1 MTKQDTR
8 RNEWVRQALAA
19 ARMQEEALY
28 QAWNVDCL
36 PAEYCGHLKTV
47 WMAARKQVE
56 DLKCLTA
63 YRAVD
68 DDPVDASAK
77 RNGGAA

>member
-1 MTKQDTR
+1 MSESNMK

-36 PAEYCGHLKTV
+36 PAEYCGHLKPV

-63 YRAVD
+63 Y
-68 DDPVDASAK
+68 PVSATEPISG
-77 RNGGAA
+77 GGAAY